1 MYKKFIFLTLTLFLA
16 FPLFAE
22 EKEGETLTI
31 TTYYPSPYG
40 SYNELTT
47 YSNAY
52 LAIRS
57 GNVGIGTSNPEA
69 KLHVVGNVRL
79 DTETT
84 PPDNAVDFLCA
95 NPLGFLKI
103 NIKGRKSKVPY
114 YEARPCVDAG
124 GYSSCCACGCGRGP
138 RDCIAAGYECSIR
151 SEVYYSTDCTGPL
164 LYTSYYIAYSC
175 TTPGYSQ
182 KMRCGNYVDD

>member
-69 KLHVVGNVRL
+69 KLHVVGNVKL

-84 PPDNAVDFLCA
+84 TTPSDGDPA
-95 NPLGFLKI
+95 GFFKI
-103 NIKGRKSKVPY
+103 NIRGTKYRVPY
-114 YEARPCVDAG
+114 YYEVGGRRCVDAG

-138 RDCIAAGYECSIR
+138 SDCIAAGYECSIR